1 MMILAIILIVIP
13 GILVNRWLT
22 AKERAKKQR
31 GFEVKLTDPVS
42 VAEKKEIDHG

>member
-1 MMILAIILIVIP
+1 MVISVAFV
-13 GILVNRWLT
+13 GMHLFFEALNLLLT
-22 AKERAKKQR
+22 RMPERR